1 MKHELLE
8 LALEI
13 AIKAHKGQVDKSG
26 AIYIFHPIRV
36 AERCSK
42 EEEKIVAL
50 HHDTIEDTSVT
61 PEYLLSQGFPPT
73 IVDAVLGVTHRENE
87 TYEEFVRRASLNP
100 ISKQV
105 KIHDLE
111 DNLDIR
117 RLGEVTEKDLS
128 RLNKYLR
135 AYRYLTQ
142 DSH

>member
-8 LALEI
+8 RALEI
-13 AIKAHKGQVDKSG
+13 ATKAHKGQVDKSG
-26 AIYIFHPIRV
+26 AVYIFHPIRV
-36 AERCSK
+36 AELCTT

-50 HHDTIEDTSVT
+50 LHDTIEDTSVT
-61 PEYLLSQGFPPT
+61 AEYLLEQGFPRT
-73 IVDAVLGVTHRENE
+73 IVDAVLGVTRRDDE

-111 DNLDIR
+111 DNMDIR
-117 RLGEVTEKDLS
+117 RLSEVTEKDLA

-135 AYRYLTQ
+135 AYKSLPAE
-142 DSH
+142 S